1 MLPEPAVP
9 DIQER
14 NLVLKPLT
22 QRGARHGLFCSF
34 ALDPRFVLRVDDNSI
49 IQAAVA
55 AGIGVALMPRLAV
68 DPERAD
74 LRTIE
79 LPAACPRGK
88 LLLPG
93 ERIARSRQQA
103 PVR

>member
-1 MLPEPAVP
+1 MAC
-9 DIQER
+9 
-14 NLVLKPLT
+14 
-22 QRGARHGLFCSF
+22 FCSF